1 MEIKQ
6 IINRTIS
13 TSNVLILPHKD
24 YTNFDIM
31 LACPFKF
38 NDDSNE
44 SHQEKVICY
53 CRAEDERFIKRVE
66 VDLYSGAISYT
77 VIAAFKSENPSSR
90 RQAVS
95 IAMRPEYGDPF
106 LLNVF
111 QHKGNTYMN
120 TS

>member
-1 MEIKQ
+1 
-6 IINRTIS
+6 
-13 TSNVLILPHKD
+13 
-24 YTNFDIM
+24 M
-31 LACPFKF
+31 LACPFKL
-38 NDDSNE
+38 NNDSNQ

-53 CRAEDERFIKRVE
+53 CRTEDEKLLKRIE
-66 VDLYSGAISYT
+66 VDLYTGAISYT
-77 VIAAFKSENPSSR
+77 IIEDSKSENPSSR

-95 IAMRPEYGDPF
+95 IAMSPEDGRPF